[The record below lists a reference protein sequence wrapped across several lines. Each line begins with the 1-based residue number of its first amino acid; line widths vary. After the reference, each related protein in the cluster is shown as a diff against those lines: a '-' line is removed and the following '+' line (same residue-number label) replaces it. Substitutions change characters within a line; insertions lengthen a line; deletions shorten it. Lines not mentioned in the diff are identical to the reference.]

1 MGRSMYPLLFC
12 WLVLFPV
19 TADAAQTSQQNDPKG
34 SESNGDT
41 IALSVEG
48 ITSGS
53 SEDNPGVLY
62 ILPWQ
67 PPTLPRRTRDALA
80 SDAPELLEPMDPE
93 VFERHRGFQ
102 QSLNPRLDSSN
113 P

>member
-1 MGRSMYPLLFC
+1 MIRSIFLPSSLL
-12 WLVLFPV
+12 LALFPL
-19 TADAAQTSQQNDPKG
+19 AANAAQSAPQAEEQDSATTS
-34 SESNGDT
+34 DT
-41 IALSVEG
+41 IAITVDG

-80 SDAPELLEPMDPE
+80 SDAPELLEPMDPV
-93 VFERHRGFQ
+93 VFERHRSFQ
-102 QSLNPRLDSSN
+102 QTLNPRLDSSN